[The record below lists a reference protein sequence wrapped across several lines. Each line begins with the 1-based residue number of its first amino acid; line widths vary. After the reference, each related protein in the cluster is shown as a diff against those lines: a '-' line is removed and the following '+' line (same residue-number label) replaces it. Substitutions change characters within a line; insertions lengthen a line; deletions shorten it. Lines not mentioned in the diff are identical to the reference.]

1 MKHGSKRLTGAIK
14 HVDTYSRS
22 VVIVASTPN
31 PVEGE
36 ALTAWDLSR
45 FLKNPVIFWGHDED
59 SIPIGKASEV
69 AFDSKIGLTMRVTF
83 ARKEANPLAEQVYQ
97 SVIDDTV
104 RAVSVGYDP
113 PKDGKPAL
121 LIETSFVG
129 VGADE
134 DAGTAT
140 LNESAPVVPEEEIPE
155 EERTRR
161 RVSDA
166 ARELSRA
173 RVRRR
178 ARRTLESL
186 TPAQSEWVLKDP
198 KKFPREDN
206 PPSWVDDET
215 AWEKAKAIVQKK
227 WDEYEQPWAVVA
239 SIYSNMTS
247 GGRTDAREEIAS
259 YALGASSEVNRF
271 DRSSFK
277 ARFDKLDRSQV
288 GGVHI
293 PARLSRTGV
302 LTYINP
308 DGTRRREL
316 RLEEEVFKAD
326 SLRTLEIAPVID
338 IKDHTGMVS
347 PDTWRQ
353 VTLGHVV
360 GPHKDGKYIA
370 GDLVVQDA
378 GTLDSIDRGER
389 TEISL
394 GYRCVLDMTPGVHE
408 GEAYDCIQRHIRYNH
423 AALCPPNRGRAGP
436 DVGLRLDSNEQ
447 WAMALICDER
457 NEIMKVIR
465 IDGKEYEVGSEA
477 HIAKLE
483 EQIAKANLDA
493 KEAIKAKDVAEAE
506 RDTAK
511 AALVKANLDAKK
523 SLEDLEAA
531 KAEEDEAAKTK
542 KRQRRKLERIALR
555 FFEAAKEAEEMEK
568 EEKKRAKR
576 EFPPGAKAPPFTSED
591 GGDKTEK
598 KRAKREWDE
607 DDEECMDALE
617 MKIDS
622 MSDRE
627 LMLAVIDQHVENFDA
642 KNKSDDYITARFDS
656 LVETLTKAQKNERG
670 IAGVVRAAREG
681 VHHLDSADGDDV
693 ISQARKKRDEAAKEA
708 WKTTTNTNSPK

>member
-1 MKHGSKRLTGAIK
+1 MKHGSKRITGAIK

-22 VVIVASTPN
+22 VVVVASTPN

-36 ALTAWDLSR
+36 ALTAWDFSR
-45 FLKNPVIFWGHDED
+45 FVKNPVIFWGHNED
-59 SIPIGKASEV
+59 SIPIGKASEI

-113 PKDGKPAL
+113 PKDGKPAV

-140 LNESAPVVPEEEIPE
+140 LNEAALEVTEEIPE

-161 RVSDA
+161 RVSNA

-173 RVRRR
+173 RMRRR
-178 ARRTLESL
+178 AKRTLESL

-198 KKFPREDN
+198 KGFPRDDN
-206 PPSWVDDET
+206 PPAWVDDET
-215 AWEKAKAIVQKK
+215 SWEKAKAIVQKK

-247 GGRTDAREEIAS
+247 NGRTDAREEIAS
-259 YALGASSEVNRF
+259 YALGESSEVSRF

-277 ARFDKLDRSQV
+277 PRFDKLDRSQV

-308 DGTRRREL
+308 DDGTRRREL

-338 IKDHTGMVS
+338 IKDHTRMVS
-347 PDTWRQ
+347 PDTWRH

-360 GPHKDGKYIA
+360 APHKDGKYIA
-370 GDLVVQDA
+370 GDLVIQDA

-389 TEISL
+389 SEISL
-394 GYRCVLDMTPGVHE
+394 GYHCVLDMTPGVYE

-436 DVGLRLDSNEQ
+436 DVGLRLDSNDT
-447 WAMALICDER
+447 WAMALIKDER
-457 NEIMKVIR
+457 NDIMKVIR

-477 HIAKLE
+477 HIAKFE

-506 RDTAK
+506 RDTLK
-511 AALVKANLDAKK
+511 AALTKANLDAKK

-531 KAEEDEAAKTK
+531 KAEEDEAAKVK

-555 FFEAAKEAEEMEK
+555 FFETAKETEAMEK
-568 EEKKRAKR
+568 EEKKRSKR

-591 GGDKTEK
+591 GGDKEEK
-598 KRAKREWDE
+598 SKRSKREWDE
-607 DDEECMDALE
+607 EDEECMDALE
-617 MKIDS
+617 SKIDS

-627 LMLAVIDQHVENFDA
+627 LMLAVIGQHVENFDA
-642 KNKSDDYITARFDS
+642 KDKSDDYVTARFDS
-656 LVETLTKAQKNERG
+656 LVEQVTKAQKNERG

-681 VHHLDSADGDDV
+681 VHHLDSNEEDMIAK
-693 ISQARKKRDEAAKEA
+693 ARRKRDEAAQEA
-708 WKTTTNTNSPK
+708 WKVSNNGK

>member
-1 MKHGSKRLTGAIK
+1 MKHGSKRITGAIK

-36 ALTAWDLSR
+36 ALTAWDFSR
-45 FLKNPVIFWGHDED
+45 FVKNPVIFWGHDED
-59 SIPIGKASEV
+59 SIPIGKASEI

-113 PKDGKPAL
+113 PKDGKPAV

-140 LNESAPVVPEEEIPE
+140 LNEAALEVAEEIPE

-161 RVSDA
+161 RVSNA

-173 RVRRR
+173 RMRRR
-178 ARRTLESL
+178 AKRTLESL

-198 KKFPREDN
+198 KGFPRADN
-206 PPSWVDDET
+206 PPAWVDDET
-215 AWEKAKAIVQKK
+215 SWEKAKAIVQKK

-247 GGRTDAREEIAS
+247 NGRTDAREEIAN
-259 YALGASSEVNRF
+259 YALGESSEVSRF

-277 ARFDKLDRSQV
+277 PRFDKLDRSQV

-347 PDTWRQ
+347 PETWRH

-360 GPHKDGKYIA
+360 APHKDGKYIA
-370 GDLVVQDA
+370 GDLVIQDA

-389 TEISL
+389 SEISL

-436 DVGLRLDSNEQ
+436 DVGLRLDSNDT
-447 WAMALICDER
+447 WAMALIKDER
-457 NEIMKVIR
+457 NDIMKVIR
-465 IDGKEYEVGSEA
+465 IDGKEYEIGSEA

-506 RDTAK
+506 RDTLK
-511 AALVKANLDAKK
+511 AALTKANLDAKK

-531 KAEEDEAAKTK
+531 KAEEDEAAKVK

-555 FFEAAKEAEEMEK
+555 FFEAAKEAEAMEK
-568 EEKKRAKR
+568 EEKKRSKR

-591 GGDKTEK
+591 GGDKEEK
-598 KRAKREWDE
+598 SKRSKREWDE
-607 DDEECMDALE
+607 EDEECMDALE
-617 MKIDS
+617 SKIDS

-627 LMLAVIDQHVENFDA
+627 LMLAVIGQHVENFDA
-642 KNKSDDYITARFDS
+642 KDKSDDYVTARFDS
-656 LVETLTKAQKNERG
+656 LVEQVTKAQKNERG

-681 VHHLDSADGDDV
+681 VHHLDSNEEDM
-693 ISQARKKRDEAAKEA
+693 ITQARRKRDEAAREA
-708 WKTTTNTNSPK
+708 WKVSNNGK